1 MKNSPLQ
8 LGPIRYS
15 DVVVHA
21 VPELDLSEANEIL
34 PIQVEASVFYNAA
47 GEHYAV
53 VGVSQKSSAYPYL
66 IEVSAFTMFSMDVD
80 GCSEAYRQHFNPSV
94 IGVNVVRMLYS
105 SVRDMIA
112 SITAR
117 APYETAKI
125 PTLMIE
131 PKDVNLHFES
141 GGEEIILQ
149 KCFGINDEQLKLLRE
164 RKAELE
170 LAENAKPKKVAK
182 VTKAKRVPK
191 G

>member
-8 LGPIRYS
+8 LGPIRYPE
-15 DVVVHA
+15 VVIRA
-21 VPELDLSEANEIL
+21 VPELEITEANEIL
-34 PIQVEASVFYNAA
+34 PVQVEASVFYNAA

-53 VGVSQKSSAYPYL
+53 VGVSQKSDAHPYL
-66 IEVSAFTMFSMDVD
+66 IEVSAFTMFSIDVD
-80 GCSEAYRQHFNPSV
+80 GCRDAYRQHFNPSV
-94 IGVNVVRMLYS
+94 IGVNVVRMVYS
-105 SVRDMIA
+105 SARDMIA

-131 PKDVNLHFES
+131 PKDVSLHFES
-141 GGEEIILQ
+141 GDDEVILQ
-149 KCFGINDEQLKLLRE
+149 KYFGMDDEQLKLLRE
-164 RKAELE
+164 HKAELQ
-170 LAENAKPKKVAK
+170 LAENAKPKRVAK